1 MVTMMPEFAGKDDRG
16 MARMR
21 VLFVG
26 CGDLGIVTGL
36 RLQQAGF
43 GVFGARRH
51 TAALPAGITPLAADV
66 TDVASLQALAKV
78 EAQVLVYAVAAN
90 GRDDAAYQQAYPQG
104 LANVLSVIGP
114 SLQHAFFV
122 SSTRVYGE
130 DAGGWCDENDDPRP
144 ADFGGERL
152 WQAEQ
157 ILQQAPCAGTALR
170 LSGIYGPGRRRMLT
184 LAGKPAEWPA
194 DNRWTNRIHR
204 DDAAA
209 FIAYLVAQVAEGKPV
224 QACYNVSDDEPTL
237 QYTVLQWLAQ
247 RQRLHVK
254 DVMIPPASGGK
265 RVRNTRLHDSGFVLG
280 YPSFREGYGA
290 MLDD

>member
-1 MVTMMPEFAGKDDRG
+1 
-16 MARMR
+16 MR

-26 CGDLGIVTGL
+26 CGDLGIAAGL
-36 RLQQAGF
+36 RLQRDGAE
-43 GVFGARRH
+43 VFGARRQVG
-51 TAALPAGITPLAADV
+51 ALPAGITPVKADIAAPASLKVLAEVAAD
-66 TDVASLQALAKV
+66 
-78 EAQVLVYAVAAN
+78 VLVYAVAAN

-104 LANVLSVIGP
+104 LQYTLEAMGNTVRHVM
-114 SLQHAFFV
+114 FV

-130 DAGGWCDENDDPRP
+130 DQGGWCDEHGEPCP

-157 ILQQAPCAGTALR
+157 LLQQAACATTALR
-170 LSGIYGPGRRRMLT
+170 LSGIYGPGRRRMLA
-184 LAGKPAEWPA
+184 LAGKPEEWPA
-194 DNRWTNRIHR
+194 DNRWSNRIHR

-209 FIAYLVAQVAEGKPV
+209 FIAYLLAQVAGGKPV
-224 QACYNVSDDEPTL
+224 QACYNVSDDEPAL

-247 RQRLHVK
+247 RQGLRVK
-254 DVMIPPASGGK
+254 DIVVPPASGGK

-290 MLDD
+290 LLDE